1 MKKIMNIAIGYAVL
15 GMVAGVFYREFTK
28 FNSFTGETTLSVVHT
43 HLFVLGMIMV
53 LIIGIFAFQTNLL
66 DVKKF
71 NIFFLLYNLG
81 VVMASIML
89 TVRGVTTVAT
99 ANISTGLDA
108 SISGISGIS
117 HIILAIGLIGL
128 LFCIKKVVVKL

>member
-1 MKKIMNIAIGYAVL
+1 MKKIMNIAISYAIL
-15 GMVAGVFYREFTK
+15 GMIAGVFYREFTK

-53 LIIGIFAFQTNLL
+53 LIIGIFAFKTDLL
-66 DVKKF
+66 EVKKF

-81 VVMASIML
+81 VIMASIML
-89 TVRGVTTVAT
+89 TVRGITTVVS

-108 SISGISGIS
+108 SISGLSGLS

-128 LFCIKKVVVKL
+128 LFCIKKVVAKS

>member
-1 MKKIMNIAIGYAVL
+1 MKKIMNIAIGYAIL

-89 TVRGVTTVAT
+89 TVRGVTTVVG